1 MDSHA
6 VWLTATDMW
15 YNLPSKRERQAVL
28 REYNPTNY
36 SVVNM
41 RTIDSV
47 SHPS

>member
-1 MDSHA
+1 
-6 VWLTATDMW
+6 MW
-15 YNLPSKRERQAVL
+15 FNLPSKRERQAVL

-47 SHPS
+47 SHPFRYTADSVLIAT